1 MTSLYESLSED
12 KAIKIVKDG
21 FNNQK
26 APRTVE
32 PILKDLLKVVTDPI
46 ASNLSLLIQP
56 NTPQLIRQPS
66 WVIPSVELAVG
77 IVGQTIAYLL
87 RWMMKEWTA
96 GGFRALNAEG
106 NIIDLLD
113 GNGWLVSD

>member
-1 MTSLYESLSED
+1 MTSLYEALSED
-12 KAIKIVKDG
+12 KAISIVKDG

-26 APRTVE
+26 EPRTVE
-32 PILKDLLKVVTDPI
+32 PILKDLLKIVTDPI

-56 NTPQLIRQPS
+56 NTAQLIGQGS
-66 WVIPSVELAVG
+66 WVIPSVELAVE
-77 IVGQTIAYLL
+77 IVGQTISYLL

-106 NIIDLLD
+106 NLIGLLVAD
-113 GNGWLVSD
+113 GW